1 MIAQPVAKVL
11 EDAGVEFESLAHER
25 TETASA
31 EARALGVALGAVAK
45 TVVLATPE
53 GNVRAVLPASER
65 LDLRKV
71 RSALGLTKPHVG
83 LLGEKELSQSY
94 PEFELGAVSPF
105 GGRADRVLVD
115 YRVVEHEQVV
125 LEAGTH
131 DASLR
136 LRTSDLIS
144 LTGARVLDLCQD

>member
-1 MIAQPVAKVL
+1 M
-11 EDAGVEFESLAHER
+11 
-25 TETASA
+25 
-31 EARALGVALGAVAK
+31 AK